1 MERGEGTV
9 ALRQRRGGGQ
19 ELKPTT
25 YHTVVGENLRPLEA
39 NSYLGHQDRSQPVAE
54 GEDGL
59 TLEVAEARASHVS
72 EPRPR
77 GMDGGTAPGLH
88 R

>member
-9 ALRQRRGGGQ
+9 ALRQRRGGPRVETNDIPHSGWREPSAARGQ
-19 ELKPTT
+19 QLS
-25 YHTVVGENLRPLEA
+25 RSSA
-39 NSYLGHQDRSQPVAE
+39 RSQPVAE

-59 TLEVAEARASHVS
+59 TLEVVEARASHVS